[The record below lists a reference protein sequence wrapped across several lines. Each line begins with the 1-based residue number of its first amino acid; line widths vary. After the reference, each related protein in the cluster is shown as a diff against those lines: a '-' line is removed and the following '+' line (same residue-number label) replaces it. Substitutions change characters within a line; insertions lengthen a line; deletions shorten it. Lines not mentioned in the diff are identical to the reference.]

1 MTENASGNAVGSAIR
16 IHRRLFRNPAAI
28 IFMLIFLLIYSIISL
43 AIISRE
49 PIDVL
54 ELVKAAP
61 FAASALVLGVFSVLF
76 WALNYIGRTQKSEIK
91 CKEVERLFEIRRR
104 AVEEIFSDS
113 NSQNST
119 ELAVFKA
126 HLLLATGEVNWEPE
140 SPPSSLAFDYGEAV
154 KAILRR
160 S

>member
-1 MTENASGNAVGSAIR
+1 MAENARDNSVGSAIGLYA
-16 IHRRLFRNPAAI
+16 RLIRNPAAI
-28 IFMLIFLLIYSIISL
+28 IFMLLFLLIYSIISL
-43 AIISRE
+43 AILYQE
-49 PIDVL
+49 PIDFL

-76 WALNYIGRTQKSEIK
+76 WALNYIGRTQKSELK

-104 AVEEIFSDS
+104 AIEEIFSDS
-113 NSQNST
+113 SAQDST

-126 HLLLATGEVNWEPE
+126 HLLLTTGEVNWEPE
-140 SPPSSLAFDYGEAV
+140 SPSTSLAFDYGEAV